1 MVAGV
6 CLPVWKGQ
14 GSGLLFRGMLIR
26 LLVVTRSPAR
36 KEGFMLAYSL
46 MENSSWWA
54 AGARDCCIGHI
65 NHNQGTVNRK
75 SGPAI
80 KP

>member
-46 MENSSWWA
+46 ME
-54 AGARDCCIGHI
+54 
-65 NHNQGTVNRK
+65 TVHGGRQEQET
-75 SGPAI
+75 AVLVTLTTI
-80 KP
+80 KEQ